1 MINMAYDFEEIR
13 CYKNEEV
20 HEALERL
27 SNEKQ
32 FMKMLS
38 TIYPLLPKEQIKQ
51 RLMSFKSNYSFQKE
65 MVYPFL
71 KYLEANMTKG
81 IKLNG
86 VEKIDKSKP
95 YLYIS
100 NHRDIILDSAL
111 LCAKLIEENMDTVE
125 IAIGDNLLIFPW
137 IEDLVRVNK
146 SFIVKRGLSS
156 RQILESSQRLSA
168 YIANTISEKKQSIWI
183 AQREGRAKDSN
194 DRTQESLLKMFNMYG
209 KGSFVENLLQ
219 LNVCPLCISYE
230 YDPCDFLK
238 AKEMLQR
245 KLDPEF
251 KKNPMDDLQNM
262 QTGIMGYKGCV
273 VYEITGDIQK
283 ELKEI
288 GDQISSRNE
297 QIAMVAEL
305 IDNRIHSSYSIFAI
319 NKIAYDLL
327 RDENRFANDYTIM
340 EKLDFERYLSLQI
353 AKIDILDKDEDFLMI
368 RLLEMYAN
376 PLINKL
382 QTEPNYH
389 PEEYE

>member
-1 MINMAYDFEEIR
+1 MTFDFDEIR
-13 CYKNEEV
+13 CFKNEEV

-32 FMKMLS
+32 FMKMMS
-38 TIYPLLPKEQIKQ
+38 TIYPLLPKEVIKQ
-51 RLMSFKSNYSFQKE
+51 RLLSFQTNYSFQKE

-71 KYLEANMTKG
+71 KYLEANMTTG

-86 VEKIDKSKP
+86 IEKIDKSQA

-168 YIANTISEKKQSIWI
+168 YIENTITVKNQSIWI

-194 DRTQESLLKMFNMYG
+194 DRTQESLLKMFNMFG
-209 KGSFVENLLQ
+209 NGSFVENLMQ
-219 LNVCPLCISYE
+219 LNICPLCISYE

-238 AKEMLQR
+238 AKELLQR
-245 KLDPEF
+245 HLDPDF
-251 KKNPMDDLQNM
+251 KKNPMDDLLNM
-262 QTGIMGYKGCV
+262 QTGIMGYKGSV
-273 VYEITGDIQK
+273 VYELTGDIQK
-283 ELKEI
+283 ELEEI
-288 GDQISSRNE
+288 GAITTSRNE
-297 QIAMVAEL
+297 QISLVAEL

-327 RDENRFANDYTIM
+327 REENRFANEYTIM

-353 AKIDILDKDEDFLMI
+353 GKIDIPEKDEDFLMV

-389 PEEYE
+389 PEEFE